1 MIRRLKSVL
10 WWVKSA
16 RFIFWEYFQNADCVD
31 WPYCT
36 EDGFYFTGPVCSIA
50 GSCSCIDRDNGAVS
64 VSSEGVEL
72 TTQVFLPADFFGS
85 WMAENDF
92 SCDLFSSDASATA
105 SLAEYVPEDVLSQI
119 DFWIKYYY
127 LQCSPQKYRKTMLFY
142 FLFEEKYFTQSMT
155 SQLSQLPPI
164 VKHHGPPKSSS
175 GFRQ

>member
-1 MIRRLKSVL
+1 MKVFLI
-10 WWVKSA
+10 SA
-16 RFIFWEYFQNADCVD
+16 ASAFSTAQLRPCDKAIEECSLNADCVD

-50 GSCSCIDRDNGAVS
+50 GSCSCIDRNNGAVS

-85 WMAENDF
+85 WMAENNF

-119 DFWIKYYY
+119 DF
-127 LQCSPQKYRKTMLFY
+127 
-142 FLFEEKYFTQSMT
+142 
-155 SQLSQLPPI
+155 
-164 VKHHGPPKSSS
+164 
-175 GFRQ
+175 